1 MKSCMVHWLQ
11 CLSIEHIIF
20 GSMVYWNWPL
30 ANIWS
35 TIPNCACTMLEHHSS
50 NRCLGI
56 DCIGDEVF
64 KILCDGCLHL
74 EVLDISGSHVTD
86 YWYVCVRCLPYQ
98 LHWFPHS
105 FSYILS
111 GSFNTSLQCLKI
123 NNCDGIN
130 DAAVRKTVSS
140 FTSNNLEDTAMAEDI
155 GLFIHSCPRCCASL
169 VWSDLLLMYCFV
181 TCSLRTIEVH
191 GIYCAPHIASN
202 RTCKVLY

>member
-1 MKSCMVHWLQ
+1 MKCSKSYVMDVCIWKCLTSVVHMSLITGM
-11 CLSIEHIIF
+11 CVFVAYHIN
-20 GSMVYWNWPL
+20 Y
-30 ANIWS
+30 
-35 TIPNCACTMLEHHSS
+35 T
-50 NRCLGI
+50 
-56 DCIGDEVF
+56 D
-64 KILCDGCLHL
+64 
-74 EVLDISGSHVTD
+74 SHT
-86 YWYVCVRCLPYQ
+86 C
-98 LHWFPHS
+98 S